1 MVPYRKR
8 NSDAYISAVNITP
21 VTDVALVILIVFMVS
36 APGFISS
43 AMDIKLPSASTS
55 SEKNR
60 SDLRIGIDENGNL
73 FYNQKSIT
81 VEELKKELS
90 EIENPAAKKAVINAD
105 TSAAHGKV
113 VEILD
118 LLRKSGIEGVYV
130 GTLRK

>member
-8 NSDAYISAVNITP
+8 NSDAYISAINITP

-36 APGFISS
+36 APGIVSS

-55 SEKNR
+55 AEKT
-60 SDLRIGIDENGNL
+60 SADLRIGIDEKGNL

-81 VEELKKELS
+81 AEDLKKELS
-90 EIENPAAKKAVINAD
+90 GIENPAVKKAVINAD
-105 TSAAHGKV
+105 SSAAHGKV

-118 LLRKSGIEGVYV
+118 LLRQSGIEGVYV